1 MKKLWALAVAV
12 LAAAMVVIQCFNPSR
27 ANPAVKRDFIA
38 VAGPP
43 APVAA
48 ALRAACYDCH
58 SSETV
63 WPWYAR
69 LAPVS
74 WLIASDVRA
83 GRTHLNLSDWPA
95 EPAGQAKQLDRMN
108 EVVDYREM
116 PPRKYTLLHAAAR
129 FTDAQRQAILDWT
142 EAAAGRLRAATNN

>member
-1 MKKLWALAVAV
+1 MKKQLPLALAV
-12 LAAAMVVIQCFNPSR
+12 LAAALAILQCFNPAR
-27 ANPAVKRDFIA
+27 ENPAVKRDFITL
-38 VAGPP
+38 AGPP

-48 ALRAACYDCH
+48 SLRAACYDCH
-58 SSETV
+58 SSATV

-83 GRTHLNLSDWPA
+83 GRAHLNLSDWPV
-95 EPAGQAKQLDRMN
+95 EPAAQAKQLDRIN

-116 PPRKYTLLHAAAR
+116 PPRKYTLLHAGAR
-129 FTDAQRQAILDWT
+129 LADAQRQAILDWT
-142 EAAAGRLRAATNN
+142 DAAAGKLRAATND